1 MRTCY
6 IQACLAYVK
15 IAFQSRLKE
24 KMAFIAWAI
33 WQRGGYSYSLS
44 LEKGAEAAT
53 FLKIAEENQ

>member
-15 IAFQSRLKE
+15 IAFPITVKGENGIYRL
-24 KMAFIAWAI
+24 AI

-44 LEKGAEAAT
+44 LEKGADAAT

>member
-24 KMAFIAWAI
+24 KMAFIAWRSGREAAI
-33 WQRGGYSYSLS
+33 PVSLS
-44 LEKGAEAAT
+44 LEKGADAAT